1 MSKIL
6 ANHPRLSKFVFGLF
20 GAAGMIWLNK
30 AFQGDE
36 LFQLITSLLAL
47 DTFVYFCIYSLINPI
62 PEANDFLWD
71 YKVHHRKYSSNISHN
86 DFVSN
91 VRNSRKIV
99 RILILVGITF
109 INVIALLTKLKM

>member
-20 GAAGMIWLNK
+20 GAAG
-30 AFQGDE
+30 
-36 LFQLITSLLAL
+36 
-47 DTFVYFCIYSLINPI
+47 TFVNFCIYSLINPI

-71 YKVHHRKYSSNISHN
+71 YKVHQRKYSSNISHN

>member
-36 LFQLITSLLAL
+36 LFQLITRLA
-47 DTFVYFCIYSLINPI
+47 P
-62 PEANDFLWD
+62 
-71 YKVHHRKYSSNISHN
+71 
-86 DFVSN
+86 
-91 VRNSRKIV
+91 
-99 RILILVGITF
+99 
-109 INVIALLTKLKM
+109 

>member
-36 LFQLITSLLAL
+36 LFQLIGVAKHNNVARTPQLPLYPAMGSTKASIMAIWLIRCCWNDLA
-47 DTFVYFCIYSLINPI
+47 
-62 PEANDFLWD
+62 
-71 YKVHHRKYSSNISHN
+71 
-86 DFVSN
+86 
-91 VRNSRKIV
+91 
-99 RILILVGITF
+99 
-109 INVIALLTKLKM
+109 

>member
-62 PEANDFLWD
+62 PEANDF
-71 YKVHHRKYSSNISHN
+71 
-86 DFVSN
+86 VSQGPAGGACPC
-91 VRNSRKIV
+91 S
-99 RILILVGITF
+99 LC
-109 INVIALLTKLKM
+109 LLSGAYWYRYAVS

>member
-47 DTFVYFCIYSLINPI
+47 DTFYTGQTESKLQGAPVFC
-62 PEANDFLWD
+62 
-71 YKVHHRKYSSNISHN
+71 RKEM
-86 DFVSN
+86 VQ
-91 VRNSRKIV
+91 
-99 RILILVGITF
+99 
-109 INVIALLTKLKM
+109 

>member
-1 MSKIL
+1 
-6 ANHPRLSKFVFGLF
+6 
-20 GAAGMIWLNK
+20 
-30 AFQGDE
+30 
-36 LFQLITSLLAL
+36 
-47 DTFVYFCIYSLINPI
+47 SLINPI

-71 YKVHHRKYSSNISHN
+71 YKVHQRKYSSNISHN

>member
-47 DTFVYFCIYSLINPI
+47 DTFVNFCIYSLIKPI

-71 YKVHHRKYSSNISHN
+71 YKVHQRKYSSNISHN

>member
-47 DTFVYFCIYSLINPI
+47 DTFVNFCIYSLINPI

-71 YKVHHRKYSSNISHN
+71 YKVHQRKYSSNISHN

-91 VRNSRKIV
+91 FLLNPCQSV
-99 RILILVGITF
+99 
-109 INVIALLTKLKM
+109 NVFHNRLFTVCGAWADN

>member
-47 DTFVYFCIYSLINPI
+47 DTFVYFCIYSLINPCLLYTSYLLQSHL
-62 PEANDFLWD
+62 PE
-71 YKVHHRKYSSNISHN
+71 
-86 DFVSN
+86 
-91 VRNSRKIV
+91 
-99 RILILVGITF
+99 
-109 INVIALLTKLKM
+109 

>member
-47 DTFVYFCIYSLINPI
+47 DTFVNFFSDKFFFSSSAEGLLAICSHLTLI
-62 PEANDFLWD
+62 
-71 YKVHHRKYSSNISHN
+71 V
-86 DFVSN
+86 
-91 VRNSRKIV
+91 
-99 RILILVGITF
+99 
-109 INVIALLTKLKM
+109 LTLRD

>member
-36 LFQLITSLLAL
+36 LFQLITSLLGM
-47 DTFVYFCIYSLINPI
+47 
-62 PEANDFLWD
+62 
-71 YKVHHRKYSSNISHN
+71 
-86 DFVSN
+86 
-91 VRNSRKIV
+91 
-99 RILILVGITF
+99 ILQK
-109 INVIALLTKLKM
+109 NMQN